1 MLTRHWMRLPSGT
14 TWRPTRTRTYQN
26 ISSRVSSLSVIPP
39 CCLQTTCPHQMQP
52 IDCPTQKYLR
62 AIMARRV
69 CLLQGSGRQW
79 LEAGR
84 LGMQHPCLETVW
96 AAPPL
101 LRLTKNLAPGGMSL
115 QSQVWWGE
123 THKGLTQ
130 VAQLTQVAPQHNQL
144 VEDCHK
150 FHPCHVAGV
159 EEVSF
164 PWTEEGGKSMVDHSL
179 GDTVGIVGT
188 ATRRCLTNDTKT

>member
-14 TWRPTRTRTYQN
+14 TWPPTKTRTYQN
-26 ISSRVSSLSVIPP
+26 ISSRVSSPSVIPP

-52 IDCPTQKYLR
+52 IDCRTQKYLR
-62 AIMARRV
+62 AITVRRV
-69 CLLQGSGRQW
+69 CLLQGSGRLW
-79 LEAGR
+79 LETGR
-84 LGMQHPCLETVW
+84 PGMQPPCLGTVS
-96 AAPPL
+96 AALPL
-101 LRLTKNLAPGGMSL
+101 LHRTKNSAPGGMSL

-188 ATRRCLTNDTKT
+188 ATRRC